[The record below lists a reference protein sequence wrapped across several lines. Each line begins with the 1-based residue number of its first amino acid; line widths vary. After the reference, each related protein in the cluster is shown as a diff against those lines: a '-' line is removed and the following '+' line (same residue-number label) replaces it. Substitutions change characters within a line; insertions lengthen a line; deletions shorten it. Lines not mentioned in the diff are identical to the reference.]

1 VLADIVHG
9 QVRAIGLAAN
19 DPGDW
24 AFQQE
29 YFMITKNLLAA
40 FVLCGAAASAAQA
53 HAKLEASQPRAGSEL
68 ASPPKEVRLHFN
80 EQLEPAFSKIQLVD
94 AKDAELPLPKAE
106 LDKADPKVMFTTLPL
121 LQSGQYRVRWTT
133 MTHDGH
139 KTKGEIAFR
148 VK

>member
-1 VLADIVHG
+1 
-9 QVRAIGLAAN
+9 
-19 DPGDW
+19 
-24 AFQQE
+24 
-29 YFMITKNLLAA
+29 MTTKNLLAA
-40 FVLCGAAASAAQA
+40 ITLVIGTAAMSAAQA
-53 HAKLEASQPRAGSEL
+53 HAKLEASQPQAGSEL
-68 ASPPKEVRLHFN
+68 ASAPKEIRLHFN

-106 LDKADPKVMFTTLPL
+106 LDKGDPKVMFTTVPALAP
-121 LQSGQYRVRWTT
+121 GQYRVRWST